1 MKTIGMIGGTSW
13 ESTQTYYQYLN
24 ERTTEKL
31 GGLHSAKC
39 VLYSLEFGEL
49 YELIERGDW
58 DRAGEISAEAA
69 EALERAGADFLLLCA
84 NTSHKFC
91 GAIERRVHI
100 PILHIVDAVTAELRR
115 RSLTTVGLLGTKY
128 TMGEDFYISRLHDAG
143 IRVLTPD
150 AEGMEAVNRI
160 IYDEL
165 CRGIVRDDSRGMM
178 RREIETMRRA
188 GAEGVILGCTELG
201 MILRDGDAAIP
212 LLDTVRI
219 HSDAAVELALEGAS
233 AAKSDRE

>member
-49 YELIERGDW
+49 YDLMERGDW
-58 DRAGEISAEAA
+58 DKAGEITAGAA

-91 GAIERRVHI
+91 GQIARRVRI
-100 PILHIVDAVTAELRR
+100 PVLHIVDAVTAELRR
-115 RSLTTVGLLGTKY
+115 RGLKTVGLLGTKY
-128 TMGEDFYISRLHDAG
+128 TMGEDFYISRLNDAG

-165 CRGIVRDDSRGMM
+165 CRGIVREDSRVAMLEQIEAM
-178 RREIETMRRA
+178 RRQ

-201 MILRDGDAAIP
+201 MMLRDGDADIP

-219 HSDAAVELALEGAS
+219 HSDAAVARALS
-233 AAKSDRE
+233 

>member
-13 ESTQTYYQYLN
+13 ESTRTYYQYLN
-24 ERTTEKL
+24 ERTAERL

-39 VLYSLEFGEL
+39 VLYSLEFGAL
-49 YELIERGDW
+49 YELMERGDW
-58 DRAGEISAEAA
+58 ERAGEITADAA
-69 EALERAGADFLLLCA
+69 EALERAGADFLILCA

-91 GAIERRVHI
+91 GQIARRVRI
-100 PILHIVDAVTAELRR
+100 PVLHIVDAVTAELRR
-115 RSLTTVGLLGTKY
+115 RGLKTVGLLGTKY
-128 TMGEDFYISRLHDAG
+128 TMGEDFYISRLNDAG
-143 IRVLTPD
+143 IRVLVPD

-165 CRGIVRDDSRGMM
+165 CRGIVREDSRVAMLEQIEAM
-178 RREIETMRRA
+178 RRQ

-201 MILRDGDAAIP
+201 MMLRDGDADIP

-219 HSDAAVELALEGAS
+219 HSDAAVARALS
-233 AAKSDRE
+233 

>member
-1 MKTIGMIGGTSW
+1 MKTIGLIGGTSW

-24 ERTTEKL
+24 ERTAEKL

-39 VLYSLEFGEL
+39 VLYSLEFGTL
-49 YELIERGDW
+49 YELMERGDW
-58 DRAGEISAEAA
+58 ERAGEITADAA
-69 EALERAGADFLLLCA
+69 EALERAGADFLILCA

-91 GAIERRVHI
+91 SAIARRVRI
-100 PILHIVDAVTAELRR
+100 PVLHIVDAVTAELRR
-115 RSLTTVGLLGTKY
+115 RGLKTVGLLGTKY
-128 TMGEDFYISRLHDAG
+128 TMGEDFYISRLNDAG

-165 CRGIVRDDSRGMM
+165 CRGVVREDSRVAMLEQIEAM
-178 RREIETMRRA
+178 RCH

-201 MILRDGDAAIP
+201 MMLRDGDADIP

-219 HSDAAVELALEGAS
+219 HSDAAVERALS
-233 AAKSDRE
+233 